1 MNESSFK
8 SVYRR
13 HTPFSMVQY
22 TTVIQG
28 NTIII
33 EPRGDLLSYIY
44 LTRVELSTGLLVPW
58 DWNAITEFS
67 WYIGGQLIDKQNINY
82 IRYIFPNFVAKSQS
96 KMQSDTLNTLFLPL
110 AFSFCHDLPLP
121 LVSMNYDKMDIRLTF
136 GDSYDVTKYSYQ
148 CFINYIFLDEPERDW
163 FASHSFEVPITQVQE
178 IYDTKNVSMSGPVKF
193 IATPP
198 TKIPADFEYTLSV
211 NGKPSRDKGP
221 YSGSELMFHSDYA
234 TNYTLSSDKY
244 PPAPIFDGSTFIDS
258 AYGRGIYTASATTY
272 TADNPPWNVT
282 DGTDSYWQSG
292 LEDAR
297 RLVYTASASSNN
309 QNAFQAFGNAN
320 SFSTVWTAWVSD
332 RAYGTLKRYEIAASS
347 NVSNAWMALNKTW
360 ISDPESYGANTA
372 NIFTQTASS
381 NIINSWMA
389 FSDKSWVSDAS
400 FYSDYIGTY
409 SASASSNVGN
419 AINCFDSVATGN
431 FWASN
436 SSYGYLISKGQY
448 STFSSSNVGNSWI
461 PFSATGGSWISNVN
475 FGYFSAPTT
484 IQLSQSSEDVLNI
497 FKDPK
502 QVWASN
508 SYMNTYGFSSWYGL
522 YNCFSTSNTTNAW
535 KAYTPSTQWIS
546 DGVFGNTYT
555 RSYSVNVTSSQ
566 NATDTP
572 DWKQCDSNILTQ
584 WSGNV
589 FYGPYQGDAF
599 TVTHASSNTGNAWK
613 SYTVQGNWISIS
625 QFGNVISGG
634 PYTYTASASSNTA
647 NAWRSFGTS
656 TWISDPTYIQPDVTP
671 GVYANTISSG
681 TMTGNIFG
689 KTDGSWTGTAKYG
702 VTIPSGTY
710 VSNTNSGTSSN
721 SLYEYTGSFTGITT
735 VDNSSKTANCSNE
748 YFTTIPAGVYTTN
761 SSNNSPDSWKA
772 LTTTGLIFSNLQY
785 KTSSTGLPTIT
796 TGFSVAA
803 ITTTYS
809 TTAGPFTPSFGS
821 ARMYSNTPG
830 GQYNATAS
838 AGSTGS
844 PWTAFSASSTYNS
857 GTRDG
862 FSRIALNQQTA
873 FVKLQL
879 PYGVQLDSIP
889 TYTSE
894 NKIAVSVST
903 DNTTYIPWAAGVS
916 YQYYKFSPTDTIKD
930 PNYNPVTPSYTA
942 LTTKSTADFQCE
954 SGTIFGGFSTSST
967 ITSIL
972 SSADAWK
979 AFSTVQVASSTWT
992 PIGTPS
998 QIVIRTSST
1007 TTRSQY
1013 ADLLFFSSPG
1023 INYNDSAVTFSKPSD
1038 VDEILLYDGS
1048 RYYTRD
1054 NPELTIG
1061 TSFNIFVFVYYR
1073 QPSITDTTTP
1083 ERIDS
1088 SNFGDL
1094 LGNSRCSYSGPKLWN
1109 YPATGQNEISYLYTG
1124 STQVTTFTIPNVCI
1138 TGFSI
1143 RVYDGSVNATIT
1155 QLQIAFDRMS
1165 GFNIDN
1171 PSFTTQYRTFLPS
1184 GQEIYTNDTGSI
1196 NISIIIQQPNNGN
1209 YNVYISPIIK
1219 YNDAVTYNL
1228 VSLGGPVP
1236 GGQQFYYLSRLAKFI
1251 PKTVFSLSTDSG
1263 ISKFI
1268 AVCKI
1273 TNGSVRS
1280 SSYPLSIREQQP
1292 YIAGQR
1298 DIYFYQAEYTPG
1310 TPQSSVYT
1318 HIEYTFNFAIKEI
1331 SHVSISLSGKFDG
1344 TTLLKNIIIQDL
1356 DDTINSPQIQPFGTF
1371 VPGGKI
1377 GLSSVSFTFD
1387 YALSRPLT
1395 NVRRISCK
1403 FELDV
1408 NGGTCFFSFVPS
1420 ISTTP
1425 LLYLQSET
1433 VPRTSAQ
1440 SNRDMYASS
1449 VNDGIDMIGIYDFLN
1464 YSNTPTTTNK
1474 ISSKTPYY
1482 QTIII
1487 YQPSTPINFTSF
1499 RLVSDVADHYVQY
1512 KMFGIDGTTVI
1523 YDTGASAV
1531 QVPLQGGTTGYTTFA
1546 TPTSSTTYIIRFY
1559 STTRVSFTDVTYK
1572 LELLDSSGNYGV
1584 TYTNN
1589 YYTKYLP
1596 PPKTV
1601 SSYPSDIVT
1610 YTPSSYRYFPRMT
1623 SSTTCESTGG
1633 GYKLTPST
1641 TPSITLTFQSSLG
1654 FNDLGLNYIDLIT
1667 TPQCTYVIRYYNGTN
1682 NDKTSAPITSGTG
1695 KQTLDTTR
1703 AGSLQL
1709 TLKIEIQSVLTQPN
1723 DNKITVNSLRFYDS
1737 SQNLLNDSSSW
1748 KFNQNSWNISGI
1760 RMSMGGT
1767 NILSGVFT
1775 STNTPTITYS
1785 TSGITKNGGNALSKI
1800 NSSDNDVGEWMS
1812 FNFAPVVNLTDV
1824 VVSSTSTITKSVYYR
1839 TTATYNW
1846 ASIGDGVE
1854 IKGIQSIYIY
1864 ITSCSTSTLSISDV
1878 IFYVNGSD
1886 GRVSASTYGGP
1897 YTGKQITSID
1907 PTAGVTGEWFDY
1919 RIPYNGTVNSVTIT
1933 SSEIRQYDVLSFTY
1947 GSTNK
1952 FKRMTAITQ
1961 SLPTNSTAICTQNQ
1975 TSNLFRIIVRNT
1987 YVTTI
1992 PVAGG
1997 SVSAGLVGLIA
2008 SFSMAG
2014 GVLLPQQTS
2023 NSTVV
2028 FSSGL
2033 DVGFLLGTT
2042 PSFSTVPGFVLKNA
2056 NNLVDDNSFRNVL
2069 SPPLGRTIMISGNI
2083 YPTFSSSASGAKF
2096 VIDYPNSGWS
2106 SLWVALNRAV
2116 TSATGDTVAV
2126 PGSTADFLYIP
2137 FAFGVGDFIS
2147 FKAIITKGTG
2157 SLNLRLSKND
2167 LPVELPLK
2175 FAIYAG
2181 GPYMGYGSNL
2191 YTQIE
2196 LPTNVKLG
2204 GYILD
2209 PGTANTWVLY
2219 GISAGVKTRLDSNT
2233 TRFTRTDY
2241 ALPST
2246 VSSYSTYRLEITSTT
2261 SGNLYGR
2268 IDSFILKDTNLRTVT
2283 PTLLGTNLPVQ
2294 RIPNFQLGQYTFD
2307 PPGARQ
2313 VLYRYYGGQ
2322 YKPDFPTITLQLPSS
2337 TTLKYIYATGDFAS
2351 FTVTGVAGIF
2361 YQGFSPLT
2369 TPTTLSTITINFSG
2383 FNYVTY
2389 MIFYNST
2396 GRIFPIEIPDDNF
2409 VTPRYYT
2416 YPVDLAGISTVNSI
2430 TTTPGD
2436 YVTLSIPTAN
2446 VYKYSINPAPLSWD
2460 LVGKVGSTWT
2470 TIESIR
2476 DCTSAT
2482 YSSILV
2488 NKSSDV
2494 AYSNVGIVIFESLE
2508 YQQTQSNATLQN
2520 VNFYARNFTN
2530 AYSVQTVTKS
2540 SSSSLY
2546 IGVSPLTR
2554 DVSDKRQTFDV
2565 TRTFNNPSRITKI
2578 TFQNAIKQ
2586 GIQTNVGADTTFST
2600 TLGSGSGPFTQ
2611 YGNLYAYNSGTY
2623 TFRITAQL
2631 PNRSSVTIDGSPYF
2645 VTTSAGWNANYGF
2658 NWAAGSWHT
2667 ISIVG
2672 TAAFFIGVTLPNGQ
2686 TDLTNSLFPNQSP
2699 TPKFTY
2705 ATAPSA
2711 YSLSGRK
2718 SGSTTATT
2726 IQSGPVIPEDINVIS
2741 VSDTSFFDS
2750 ITLTL
2755 TKSVNSNIT
2764 SFTDY
2769 RIYNEYGPIN
2779 VQNASGGTSSEWV
2792 QLNVPT
2798 VAALANSYSFV
2809 SNASSWVLESAY
2821 DAAFTTIKTVLHT
2834 VKSYYKSEKY
2844 FFIPPPPQ
2852 PSFGNKYYRLTVT
2865 ENNDSNL
2872 SIGYFKLFDSNQRY
2886 INPYQTSNTY
2896 SDTSTYRPGGMIGKY
2911 EFASSTTADYSTI
2924 FDGVTRDTAFAGY
2937 DSTGYTG
2944 TSSTKIDDTTLVY
2957 GNWAQ
2962 IKLPLGSVANTF
2974 VMTTP
2979 STPLNS
2985 PNTFTFCGSY
2995 DGYNWATCNTVANY
3009 FTTLP
3014 TPCTQYSFNSLQL
3027 SNNYNYYR
3035 FIVSNCITTNLKVG
3049 TIKMLD
3055 KNGLMINSFVSSVKP
3070 RLDDPTVFG
3079 GGNTAV
3085 ESLTLNLTATYTLSS
3100 FSLAATSYGEYP
3112 SNISVYDSITGSLI
3126 ENLLPSPYDGN
3137 TVSYNFSNPSA
3148 LSNVKF
3154 AYNSINYNP
3163 SGRPQAYIANLQLY
3177 SSSTTALNILPTFTS
3192 NITATTRSA
3201 LQTLNIQKPYLC
3213 SNILPFDDDSNTS
3226 WYADTYKASD
3236 GTSLTSPAPG
3246 ISFIFPYSVNLYG
3259 VHLKN
3264 STLKDIAISNTT
3276 VTQTVTPAILNN
3288 VYYVNFQTPLR
3299 GNTFYCNVTSTL
3311 PGMNTCSIGGLTF
3324 YGNTAVYAKI
3334 SRLNPTMTSLST
3346 IINLNSII
3354 AGGPLSGDLSSNEN
3368 VTIRFYGNLWMNSYS
3383 ICTNPLP
3390 SSWNVY
3396 TSDSTVALHS
3406 VTNFYDDS
3414 SPVLNYRFPTS
3425 NVSNLRIEVYSTQP
3439 QFSSSGPSN
3448 FLNVKH
3454 LQLYSN
3460 TGEPLIPTMTSNT
3473 TYIAGKYSSEVPGM
3487 YIVSASYVG
3496 NDVTNAFNGDLSTS
3510 YSSPSLPSA
3519 SSPSTGSTG
3528 FTLLYSNIV
3537 VSNCTDFRDFSQATK
3552 GLVPPNASCR
3562 WIGYLPS
3569 LTTYTIDGRTT
3580 TVDSTISINYNG
3592 GGPFPSYAFNG
3603 SNILSTYTTGTSTG
3617 DWIQIQFPTFVY
3629 TNGVLITS
3637 STPQTMDLLG
3647 SFDGVTWVSIVSVPA
3662 MNVLTNYTITLFYKY
3677 FRLVSSTQFTNIQ
3690 DVAFYNIYGRINS
3703 YLV

>member
-13 HTPFSMVQY
+13 HTPFAMVQY

-28 NTIII
+28 NTILI

-234 TNYTLSSDKY
+234 INYTMSSDKY

-258 AYGRGIYTASATTY
+258 AYGRGIYTATATTY

-332 RAYGTLKRYEIAASS
+332 RAYGTLKKYEIAASS

-508 SYMNTYGFSSWYGL
+508 SSMNTYGFSSWYGL

-647 NAWRSFGTS
+647 NAWKAFGTN
-656 TWISDPTYIQPDVTP
+656 TWISDPTYIQPDVPP

-702 VTIPSGTY
+702 VTIPAGTY

-748 YFTTIPAGVYTTN
+748 YFTTIPAGVYTTK

-772 LTTTGLIFSNLQY
+772 LTTTGLTFSNLQY

-838 AGSTGS
+838 AGSTVS

-857 GTRDG
+857 GTSDG

-879 PYGVQLDSIP
+879 PYGVQLDAIP
-889 TYTSE
+889 TYTSG

-930 PNYNPVTPSYTA
+930 PTYNPVTPTYTA
-942 LTTKSTADFQCE
+942 LTFKSGTDFQCE
-954 SGTIFGGFSTSST
+954 SGPIFGGFNTSST
-967 ITSIL
+967 ITSLL
-972 SSADAWK
+972 SQSDAWK
-979 AFSTVQVASSTWT
+979 AFSTAQVASSTWT
-992 PIGTPS
+992 PNGIPT
-998 QIVIRTSST
+998 QIIIRTSST

-1013 ADLLFFSSPG
+1013 ADLLFFYSPG

-1061 TSFNIFVFVYYR
+1061 TSFNRFVFVYYR

-1088 SNFGDL
+1088 YNFGDL
-1094 LGNSRCSYSGPKLWN
+1094 LGNARCSYTGPHLWK
-1109 YPATGQNEISYLYTG
+1109 YPATGTDEIAYNYAG
-1124 STQVTTFTIPNVCI
+1124 PTQITTFTIPNVYI
-1138 TGFSI
+1138 VGFRI
-1143 RVYDGSVNATIT
+1143 RLFDGTVDATIT
-1155 QLQIAFDRMS
+1155 RLEINFQRGN
-1165 GFNIDN
+1165 GFIIEN
-1171 PSFTTQYRTFLPS
+1171 PSQINYVINIPS

-1196 NISIIIQQPNNGN
+1196 NIGISIQNDGRD
-1209 YNVYISPIIK
+1209 YNVYISPIVQYNGTTYDIGSFGTSQIYYLINAPK
-1219 YNDAVTYNL
+1219 TTRVSYFPKTAIFPSNDANPTTFKSAYNYNEYCITDTL
-1228 VSLGGPVP
+1228 PIGQFTTDVP
-1236 GGQQFYYLSRLAKFI
+1236 TLEQMFKVKISGKPTGSALN
-1251 PKTVFSLSTDSG
+1251 TDSYFVIIYNFDITIPQITNIKVAIAG
-1263 ISKFI
+1263 TFYDRTPITNIEIS
-1268 AVCKI
+1268 
-1273 TNGSVRS
+1273 TNGSTWTSIDGNLPS
-1280 SSYPLSIREQQP
+1280 SITTNFLNVIVK
-1292 YIAGQR
+1292 
-1298 DIYFYQAEYTPG
+1298 EYTLS
-1310 TPQSSVYT
+1310 TPIVNT
-1318 HIEYTFNFAIKEI
+1318 R
-1331 SHVSISLSGKFDG
+1331 SI
-1344 TTLLKNIIIQDL
+1344 
-1356 DDTINSPQIQPFGTF
+1356 
-1371 VPGGKI
+1371 
-1377 GLSSVSFTFD
+1377 
-1387 YALSRPLT
+1387 Y
-1395 NVRRISCK
+1395 CK
-1403 FELDV
+1403 FSFKGGA
-1408 NGGTCFFSFVPS
+1408 NGQFSYFSFVPS
-1420 ISTTP
+1420 ISTNPLFYLLGNYNETTSQNINLSSVLYNSKLAITD
-1425 LLYLQSET
+1425 LLYHDNTQ
-1433 VPRTSAQ
+1433 TS
-1440 SNRDMYASS
+1440 
-1449 VNDGIDMIGIYDFLN
+1449 
-1464 YSNTPTTTNK
+1464 TNQ

-1487 YQPSTPINFTSF
+1487 YQPATSITFTSF

-1512 KMFGIDGTTVI
+1512 KIFGIDGTTVI

-1531 QVPLQGGTTGYTTFA
+1531 KVSSQGGYTTFS

-1584 TYTNN
+1584 TSTNN
-1589 YYTKYLP
+1589 YYTNYLP

-1610 YTPSSYRYFPRMT
+1610 YTPSTTSVSYRYFPRMT
-1623 SSTTCESTGG
+1623 SRDACESTGG

-1695 KQTLDTTR
+1695 KQTLDTR

-1760 RMSMGGT
+1760 RMIMGGT

-1775 STNTPTITYS
+1775 STNTPAITYS
-1785 TSGITKNGGNALSKI
+1785 TSGITKNGGKALSKI

-1812 FNFAPVVNLTDV
+1812 FNFVPVVNLTDV

-1897 YTGKQITSID
+1897 YTGRQITPID
-1907 PTAGVTGEWFDY
+1907 PTAEVTGEWFDY

-1997 SVSAGLVGLIA
+1997 SASAGLVGLIA

-2042 PSFSTVPGFVLKNA
+2042 PSFSTVPGFVLRNA
-2056 NNLVDDNSFRNVL
+2056 NNLVDDNSFRNVV
-2069 SPPLGRTIMISGNI
+2069 SPPFGSTIMISGNI

-2116 TSATGDTVAV
+2116 TAGDTVAV
-2126 PGSTADFLYIP
+2126 PDTTAEFLNIP
-2137 FAFGVGDFIS
+2137 LAFGVGDFIS
-2147 FKAIITKGTG
+2147 FKAIITKGYG
-2157 SLNLRLSKND
+2157 SLNLRLSKSD
-2167 LPVELPLK
+2167 LSIQLPLK
-2175 FAIYAG
+2175 FDIYAG
-2181 GPYMGYGSNL
+2181 GPYVGYGSNL

-2246 VSSYSTYRLEITSTT
+2246 VSSYSTYRLEITATT
-2261 SGNLYGR
+2261 PGDLYGR

-2283 PTLLGTNLPVQ
+2283 PPRLGTNLPVQ

-2322 YKPDFPTITLQLPSS
+2322 YNPVYPIITLQLPSS

-2351 FTVTGVAGIF
+2351 FTVTGVTGIF
-2361 YQGFSPLT
+2361 YKGFSPLT

-2396 GRIFPIEIPDDNF
+2396 GRIFPIEIPVDNF

-2446 VYKYSINPAPLSWD
+2446 VFKYSINPAPLSWD

-2476 DCTSAT
+2476 DCTSTT

-2540 SSSSLY
+2540 SSSNLY

-2565 TRTFNNPSRITKI
+2565 ARTFNNPSRITKI
-2578 TFQNAIKQ
+2578 SFQNTIKQ
-2586 GIQTNVGADTTFST
+2586 GIQTNVGTDTTFST

-2645 VTTSAGWNANYGF
+2645 VTTNNYGF

-2711 YSLSGRK
+2711 YSLSGIK

-2809 SNASSWVLESAY
+2809 SNASSWVLESAS
-2821 DAAFTTIKTVLHT
+2821 DAAFTSIKTVLHT

-2924 FDGVTRDTAFAGY
+2924 FDGVTRDTAFASY

-2944 TSSTKIDDTTLVY
+2944 SSSTKIDDTTLVY
-2957 GNWAQ
+2957 GHWAQ
-2962 IKLPLGSVANTF
+2962 IKLPLGSIANTF

-3324 YGNTAVYAKI
+3324 YGNTAVYPKI

-3346 IINLNSII
+3346 TINPKSII

-3460 TGEPLIPTMTSNT
+3460 TGEPLIPTMTSNN
-3473 TYIAGKYSSEVPGM
+3473 TYIAGKYSSEIPGM

-3562 WIGYLPS
+3562 WIGYLPQLS
-3569 LTTYTIDGRTT
+3569 TYTIDGQTT

-3690 DVAFYNIYGRINS
+3690 DVAFYNNYGRINS